1 MYFSIFNGFALELKA
16 VYLKLF
22 PLVWF
27 PFQSGWNLINLIIV
41 WSKYAKIRLHTCAI
55 KPKDHIP
62 PWSPLKTSKHHF
74 LISVKISVPVC
85 FRTQHWAKYSSLQ
98 LMANCI
104 KAIRCLWSVMSN
116 WIENHPPQGTQ
127 IPTVTN
133 TPFIQNSNQMAFSV
147 TCNSM
152 FSECVLSTP
161 AIFTA
166 TSKFVGSQGFS
177 DDKNCLIFQHFLQDL
192 WILQFNSAFAVSF
205 HSTRSHLSQGWQW
218 DDFLGPIT
226 ILFYA

>member
-1 MYFSIFNGFALELKA
+1 M
-16 VYLKLF
+16 V
-22 PLVWF
+22 
-27 PFQSGWNLINLIIV
+27 
-41 WSKYAKIRLHTCAI
+41 KIC
-55 KPKDHIP
+55 KDQTTYMCNQAQRSYQP
-62 PWSPLKTSKHHF
+62 AWSPLKHQNITSWYQLKY
-74 LISVKISVPVC
+74 ISVPVC

-116 WIENHPPQGTQ
+116 WIENHPLQGTQ
-127 IPTVTN
+127 ISTVTN

-147 TCNSM
+147 TCNSK
-152 FSECVLSTP
+152 FSECILSTP